1 MKLFGGIFG
10 SSGGGDGE
18 PRSLFVRSV
27 DGFATMAAL
36 AATVFAVPVL
46 WFGIESWVARE
57 LVRLYGDDMAIIMFW
72 ALKLGAYP
80 LVFFAIRMSLATT
93 YAALAI
99 SVAMRFL

>member
-1 MKLFGGIFG
+1 MKLFGGMFG
-10 SSGGGDGE
+10 TTGSQV
-18 PRSLFVRSV
+18 PQTSLFTRSV

-36 AATVFAVPVL
+36 AATIFAVPVA
-46 WFGIESWVARE
+46 WVMVEDWAARE
-57 LVRLYGDDMAIIMFW
+57 LFRLYGEPMAIVMFW

-93 YAALAI
+93 YAALAL

>member
-1 MKLFGGIFG
+1 MKLFGGFLG
-10 SSGGGDGE
+10 NTSGQSGQT
-18 PRSLFVRSV
+18 SLFTRSM

-36 AATVFAVPVL
+36 GATVFAVPVA
-46 WFGIESWVARE
+46 WEMVEEWVARE
-57 LVRLYGDDMAIIMFW
+57 LLRLYGDAMAVLMFW